1 MEVFW
6 KEEFSLET
14 LEQKRIFF
22 SNRDLRRLIMPLL
35 IEQLLN
41 CTVGLLDSM
50 MVSSVG
56 EAAVSAVSLVDCV
69 NVLLLQVFAALAA
82 GGAIVVGQYIGC
94 RDLKRACK
102 AGQQLTL
109 SLGALSLVVMA
120 VMYAIVGFLMNVV
133 FGSITAEV
141 EGYARTY
148 ILIVNASIP
157 FLALYNVG
165 AALFRVMGNSRISML
180 VAMIM
185 NVINVS
191 GNALLLFGFGM
202 GVEGVAIPTLLS
214 RIVAAVFIL
223 SLLCSQKHEIHFSR
237 GMSFRPDWGMIRNIM
252 SVGIPNGVET
262 SLFQFGKIAVLSLIS
277 SFGTAS
283 IAANAITNN
292 IAQYQ
297 ILGGISVGI
306 AMVTVVSQC
315 VGAGDYEEVR
325 RYTVKLLKMGYVFIW
340 VMVGITM
347 ALLPL
352 ILHFYNVSPEA
363 NAYALRCIFLHGI
376 ASCLLWPMAFS
387 LPNTLRAA
395 GDAKYTMIVSV
406 TVMWIVR
413 IGFGYLL
420 GSYFGMGVFGTW
432 VAMILDWCVRIPLF
446 LVRYRGHK
454 WEHMSLVG

>member
-1 MEVFW
+1 M
-6 KEEFSLET
+6 ET
-14 LEQKRIFF
+14 LEQKKIFF
-22 SNRDLRRLIMPLL
+22 SNRDLRRLIIPLL

-50 MVSSVG
+50 MVSTVG

-69 NVLLLQVFAALAA
+69 NVLLVQVFAALAA
-82 GGAIVVGQYIGC
+82 GGAVVAGQYIGC

-102 AGQQLTL
+102 AGQQLTI
-109 SLGALSLVVMA
+109 SLGALSLVVMV
-120 VMYAIVGFLMNVV
+120 VMYAIVNFLMNVV

-165 AALFRVMGNSRISML
+165 AALFRVMGNSRISMI
-180 VAMIM
+180 VALIM
-185 NVINVS
+185 NVVNVG

-202 GVEGVAIPTLLS
+202 GVEGVAIPTLIS
-214 RIVAAVFIL
+214 RIVAAAIIL
-223 SLLCSQKHEIHFSR
+223 SLLCNTKHEIHFSR
-237 GMSFRPDWGMIRNIM
+237 DMSFRPDWGMIRNIM
-252 SVGIPNGVET
+252 SVGVPNGVET
-262 SLFQFGKIAVLSLIS
+262 SLFQLGKIIMLSLIS

-283 IAANAITNN
+283 IAANAIGNN

-297 ILGGISVGI
+297 ILGGVSVGI

-315 VGAGDYEEVR
+315 VGAGNYEEVR
-325 RYTVKLLKMGYVFIW
+325 RYTRKLLKMGYVFIII
-340 VMVGITM
+340 MVAITM
-347 ALLPL
+347 VLLPL
-352 ILHFYNVSPEA
+352 ILHLYNVSPEA
-363 NAYALRCIFLHGI
+363 NAYALSCITLHGVT
-376 ASCLLWPMAFS
+376 ACFLWPMAFT

-395 GDAKYTMIVSV
+395 GDAKYTMIVSAA
-406 TVMWIVR
+406 VMWIVR

-420 GSYFGMGVFGTW
+420 GGYFGLGVFGVW

-446 LVRYRGHK
+446 LVRYCGHK